1 MAALGTQDRLDAA
14 GVYMASENGIGT
26 FSGVTKTDIRAA
38 FNALDD
44 FLVTNA
50 ASVNNA
56 LPAAA
61 KANLTTSQK
70 ARLLVAVITKRYITG
85 A

>member
-1 MAALGTQDRLDAA
+1 MAALGAQDRLDGANDFMSDKNT
-14 GVYMASENGIGT
+14 GTMANCL
-26 FSGVTKTDIRAA
+26 KADIQAA

-50 ASVNNA
+50 TAINNA
-56 LPAAA
+56 LPAGA
-61 KANLTTSQK
+61 KANLTTVQK
-70 ARLLVAVITKRYITG
+70 ALLITKVIEKRYIKG

>member
-1 MAALGTQDRLDAA
+1 MAALSAQDRLEGA
-14 GVYMASENGIGT
+14 GEFMRDPATGT
-26 FSGVTKTDIRAA
+26 MTACTKADIRAA

-44 FLVTNA
+44 FLVANA
-50 ASVNNA
+50 AAVNNA
-56 LPAAA
+56 IPQPA

-70 ARLLVAVITKRYITG
+70 AQLLCAVVTKRYIKG